1 MRRRIVSILV
11 CLWVAAEMFAV
22 SYQSYQPTEFRSTS
36 AFVAERPMATAY
48 HQSPI
53 TNHQSLTAISASNFA
68 VLNGEGGACYI
79 PSATSGPRRAKIVEP
94 DTEAVGEGVWESPVG
109 ETPLILL
116 ALLTAFY
123 AFFLTS
129 RSGRKA
135 RQ

>member
-1 MRRRIVSILV
+1 MRKLVSVLV

-22 SYQSYQPTEFRSTS
+22 SYQSYQPTMFRSTS
-36 AFVAERPMATAY
+36 AYVAERPMATSC
-48 HQSPI
+48 HQSSMA
-53 TNHQSLTAISASNFA
+53 NHQTLTAISASNFA
-68 VLNGEGGACYI
+68 TLNSEGGACYI

-116 ALLTAFY
+116 ALLAAFY